1 MKLYFMR
8 HGMAG
13 DPAAWEGADED
24 RPLTSKGRKR
34 LADSAKMMKKM
45 GLEFDWILTS
55 PLKRA
60 YQTAK
65 IVAGELD
72 LGNILR
78 EEPRLGPGFDT
89 DKLLAIL
96 QEYPG
101 VQSLLLVGHEP
112 GFSATT
118 GHLIG
123 GGRLVC
129 KKGSLVRIDL
139 EEPLT
144 LQGELV
150 WLIPPAVLAD

>member
-1 MKLYFMR
+1 MKLYLMR
-8 HGMAG
+8 HGLAG
-13 DPAAWEGADED
+13 DSTTWEGPDDE

-34 LADSAKMMKKM
+34 LADSAKTMKKL
-45 GLEFDWILTS
+45 GLDFDWILTS

-65 IVAGELD
+65 IVADELKM
-72 LGNILR
+72 GNILR
-78 EEPRLGPGFDT
+78 EEPRLGPGFDA

-112 GFSATT
+112 GFSTT
-118 GHLIG
+118 ASHLTG
-123 GGRLVC
+123 GSRLVC

-139 EEPLT
+139 EEPLS

-150 WLIPPAVLAD
+150 WLIPPALLAD

>member
-1 MKLYFMR
+1 
-8 HGMAG
+8 
-13 DPAAWEGADED
+13 
-24 RPLTSKGRKR
+24 
-34 LADSAKMMKKM
+34 MKKQ
-45 GLEFDWILTS
+45 GLDFDWILTS

-65 IVAGELD
+65 IVAEELD

-78 EEPRLGPGFDT
+78 EEPRLGPGFDP

-96 QEYPG
+96 QEFPG
-101 VQSLLLVGHEP
+101 AQSLLLVGHEP
-112 GFSATT
+112 GFSTT
-118 GHLIG
+118 ASHLIG

-129 KKGSLVRIDL
+129 KKGSLLRIDL